1 MQTAESEFVLL
12 LPKPA
17 VQLTASRARSFG
29 FEKHYSVRSRQLN
42 VNAFGVLAML
52 RVATIHVETKGSARM
67 ATRLF
72 LALLVALGGAG
83 LTLQAA
89 WNARLRIATASPVF
103 TALISVLVTL
113 VSLALVWASGA
124 TERGALPAFRSLPP
138 WAWCGGL
145 FAAAYLLASLIALPK
160 LGAAA
165 VFALVIAGQLLAAL
179 ILDSTG
185 AFEVVRIPLSL
196 SRVLGMVIVL
206 LGVILIQRS

>member
-12 LPKPA
+12 WPKPA

-42 VNAFGVLAML
+42 VNPFGVLAML
-52 RVATIHVETKGSARM
+52 CVATIHVETKGSARM

-113 VSLALVWASGA
+113 VSLALVWAS
-124 TERGALPAFRSLPP
+124 GALPAFRSLPP